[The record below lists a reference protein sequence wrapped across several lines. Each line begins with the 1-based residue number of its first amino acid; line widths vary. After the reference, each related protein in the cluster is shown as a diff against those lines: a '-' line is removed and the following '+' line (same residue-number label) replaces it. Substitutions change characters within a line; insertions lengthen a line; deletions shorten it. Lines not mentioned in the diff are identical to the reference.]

1 MLKIK
6 DLIKTYPNG
15 RQALQGVTFHLQE
28 GERVVLLGPN
38 GTLLVSGAW
47 LGVSMF
53 LLKWQ

>member
-47 LGVSMF
+47 LGVGMF